1 MIPDF
6 RVYKKK
12 DLQCSDKG
20 SSVKDNGHAL
30 HILTN
35 FSMKCAVE
43 LAIIKYMQ
51 ISQ

>member
-1 MIPDF
+1 MPDF
-6 RVYKKK
+6 SPVQKQ
-12 DLQCSDKG
+12 DLQYSDEG

-30 HILTN
+30 HTLTN
-35 FSMKCAVE
+35 FSMKCEVE